1 MLSFHQVNLSF
12 DHRALYRDMSLEINE
27 RRLLITGPNGAG
39 KTTLLLLAG
48 GLLEPD
54 SGEITWHNSPVSSLS
69 CKPRIGISASKI
81 TLPGFMTVRDLLTFH
96 SQQFAV
102 SLNQT
107 LLEQTGLDQFTAT
120 RVDDLS
126 LGNAKKL
133 SLMLALNHQP
143 ELLLLDEPGNGLDV
157 QTRQVLDDIIY
168 NFDGQIVMASH
179 EESELTD
186 NWPQLSI
193 EDIAIARAKG

>member
-1 MLSFHQVNLSF
+1 M
-12 DHRALYRDMSLEINE
+12 
-27 RRLLITGPNGAG
+27 
-39 KTTLLLLAG
+39 
-48 GLLEPD
+48 
-54 SGEITWHNSPVSSLS
+54 
-69 CKPRIGISASKI
+69 
-81 TLPGFMTVRDLLTFH
+81 RDLLTFH
-96 SQQFAV
+96 CQQFAV

-107 LLEQTGLDQFTAT
+107 MLEQTGLDQFTAT
-120 RVDDLS
+120 RVDALS

-133 SLMLALNHQP
+133 SLMLALNHHP

-193 EDIAIARAKG
+193 EDVAIARAKG